1 MRSPTLRSLS
11 CVLVLALTNAAHA
24 QQDTLTIP
32 SVQHDTIVAVVPQ
45 QDTLVVPAPSADTA
59 EVLDWRMRHRPGRAA
74 LFSAILPG
82 AGQIYNRKYWKAPIA
97 WIGLGTCIYF
107 INDNNKQF
115 KRFQNDYLA
124 VVDGDPNTVDEYD
137 GRVSATALR
146 NTADQYLKWR
156 DMSYIF
162 LAGVYIL
169 NVMDAA
175 VDGYFVRFDVSND
188 LSLDLRPSVPMA
200 ARGALGVSLSLSL

>member
-1 MRSPTLRSLS
+1 MRSPAIRTLL
-11 CVLVLALTNAAHA
+11 CTLVLAFGVAADA
-24 QQDTLTIP
+24 QQDTLRATTTP
-32 SVQHDTIVAVVPQ
+32 G
-45 QDTLVVPAPSADTA
+45 DTA
-59 EVLDWRMRHRPGRAA
+59 KALDWRMRHRPGRAA
-74 LFSAILPG
+74 LFSAVLPG

-124 VVDGDPNTVDEYD
+124 VVDGDPNTVDEYG
-137 GRVSATALR
+137 GRVSASALR

-188 LSLDLRPSVPMA
+188 LSLDLRPSVPLA
-200 ARGALGVSLSLSL
+200 AQGALGVSLSVHL